1 MPQPYNLVK
10 DDTDL
15 RVPLHPDE
23 AFYHGGIQYQAKVS
37 LRAEL
42 FNLPHLHNDNE
53 FSPIFRETLD
63 D

>member
-10 DDTDL
+10 DDNDL

-23 AFYHGGIQYQAKVS
+23 AFYHGGIQYHAKVS
-37 LRAEL
+37 A
-42 FNLPHLHNDNE
+42 NLYNLSDLHNDNE
-53 FSPIFRETLD
+53 LKPIFRETRD